1 MLERQWGRGIFVF
14 GHILLAF
21 YCQLFFSV
29 STALQA
35 LTNLIRYA
43 SQIATTAS
51 TTYRDEV
58 KQTLKTEVNTAI
70 LNTVPEDD
78 TER

>member
-1 MLERQWGRGIFVF
+1 M
-14 GHILLAF
+14 
-21 YCQLFFSV
+21 

-43 SQIATTAS
+43 TQIATTAS